1 MPVMERETVDEV
13 AIGSTR
19 EKRKRAPARCPGRCM
34 IECTP
39 RSMPH
44 FLVVVSGAACERR
57 GMPEDSGS
65 IRPAGAGRGHRL
77 LPAYEV
83 YGIICTFCIQQCTSP
98 ALTRSY
104 PGPPCP

>member
-19 EKRKRAPARCPGRCM
+19 EKRKRAPARCPGRCT
-34 IECTP
+34 IECTR

-65 IRPAGAGRGHRL
+65 IRPAGAGRDTDSCPHTTYTASYAQSVYNNAP
-77 LPAYEV
+77 LP
-83 YGIICTFCIQQCTSP
+83 
-98 ALTRSY
+98 R
-104 PGPPCP
+104 